1 MEVTPIM
8 SHDSRFMIPPGVAH
22 KLARGADGN
31 ANAIVV
37 GNRAGVIEWA
47 NDAWTRVTGYALDES
62 ISKPVL
68 SFLRNV
74 DVGPGIVDFVA
85 DCFRQ
90 GKVCEVEVP
99 LTTPK
104 GEFLWIQ
111 LRVEPLR
118 GADAEVSD
126 FIAIATDI
134 TERKHV
140 QASNAVAET
149 DLSVLAA
156 RAAQTHGPVLGPCTD
171 LDLGLAEDLPLVL
184 ADASLIEGLIGRLI
198 CRAAVDVADGWG
210 TVSISTGVLGARP
223 GPLFI
228 GDLFQGLRGGHYA
241 FVEVHDTG
249 GGEPAL
255 PTPRDPLHDGGAAG
269 SEPRRRAAAGVF
281 EGRRHV
287 LADVAPVLRGPGVR
301 PPVAESANSG
311 EKRERVERSID
322 SGYFEV
328 EVARH

>member
-1 MEVTPIM
+1 MQIM
-8 SHDSRFMIPPGVAH
+8 SRNSSFMIPPGVAR
-22 KLARGADGN
+22 KLARGADGS

-68 SFLRNV
+68 SFLRTV

-90 GKVCEVEVP
+90 GVVCEVEIP
-99 LTTPK
+99 LTTPV

-118 GADAEVSD
+118 GANAEVSD

-134 TERKHV
+134 TERKRV
-140 QASNAVAET
+140 QASSEVAEI

-156 RAAQTHGPVLGPCTD
+156 RAAQTHESVLGSYTEFD
-171 LDLGLAEDLPLVL
+171 FRLAEDLPLVL

-198 CRAAVDVADGWG
+198 CRAADDIADGWG
-210 TVSISTGVLGARP
+210 TVSISTGVLGAIP
-223 GPLFI
+223 DPLLT
-228 GDLFQGLRGGHYA
+228 GALFQGLRGSHYA
-241 FVEVHDTG
+241 FLEVHDTG
-249 GGEPAL
+249 GGASGSQRADTTEPFLSPHFPRHAIRYTTAELLVRNLGGELRLESSRADGTYVLMLL
-255 PTPRDPLHDGGAAG
+255 PFCGD
-269 SEPRRRAAAGVF
+269 
-281 EGRRHV
+281 EG
-287 LADVAPVLRGPGVR
+287 LDLP
-301 PPVAESANSG
+301 
-311 EKRERVERSID
+311 
-322 SGYFEV
+322 
-328 EVARH
+328 

>member
-1 MEVTPIM
+1 M
-8 SHDSRFMIPPGVAH
+8 SHASNSMIPPGVAR

-31 ANAIVV
+31 ENAIVV

-90 GKVCEVEVP
+90 GKICEVEVP

-118 GADAEVSD
+118 DAGGEVSD

-134 TERKHV
+134 SERKRV
-140 QASNAVAET
+140 QASSEVAEI

-156 RAAQTHGPVLGPCTD
+156 RAAQTHGSVLGSCTD
-171 LDLGLAEDLPLVL
+171 FDLVLADDLPLVL
-184 ADASLIEGLIGRLI
+184 ADASLVEGLIGRLI
-198 CRAAVDVADGWG
+198 CRAAVDVGEGWG
-210 TVSISTGVLGARP
+210 TVSLLTGVLGARP
-223 GPLFI
+223 GPLFT
-228 GDLFQGLRGGHYA
+228 GDLFQGLHGGHYA
-241 FVEVHDTG
+241 FLEVHDTG
-249 GGEPAL
+249 GWPAGLRPRANHEP
-255 PTPRDPLHDGGAAG
+255 
-269 SEPRRRAAAGVF
+269 F
-281 EGRRHV
+281 
-287 LADVAPVLRGPGVR
+287 LRGARCGDGIR
-301 PPVAESANSG
+301 QTQAESWLMLP
-311 EKRERVERSID
+311 D
-322 SGYFEV
+322 SKAATKSRPFRTV
-328 EVARH
+328 IARGSWAVMWMRLVTV

>member
-1 MEVTPIM
+1 MQIM
-8 SHDSRFMIPPGVAH
+8 SRNSSFMIPPGVAR
-22 KLARGADGN
+22 KLARSADDN

-68 SFLRNV
+68 SFLRTV

-90 GKVCEVEVP
+90 GVVCEVEIP
-99 LTTPK
+99 LTTPV

-118 GADAEVSD
+118 GANAEVTD

-134 TERKHV
+134 TERKRV
-140 QASNAVAET
+140 QASSEVAEI

-156 RAAQTHGPVLGPCTD
+156 RAAQTHESVLGSYTEFD
-171 LDLGLAEDLPLVL
+171 FRLAEDLPLVL

-198 CRAAVDVADGWG
+198 CRAADDIADGWG
-210 TVSISTGVLGARP
+210 TVSISTGVLGALP
-223 GPLFI
+223 DPLFT
-228 GDLFQGLRGGHYA
+228 GSLFQDLRGGHYA
-241 FVEVHDTG
+241 FLEVHDTG
-249 GGEPAL
+249 GGPSGSQRADTTEPFLSPHFPRHAIRYTTAELLVRNLGGELRLESSRSDGTYVLMLL
-255 PTPRDPLHDGGAAG
+255 P
-269 SEPRRRAAAGVF
+269 F
-281 EGRRHV
+281 C
-287 LADVAPVLRGPGVR
+287 
-301 PPVAESANSG
+301 G
-311 EKRERVERSID
+311 EEEFD
-322 SGYFEV
+322 LP
-328 EVARH
+328 